1 MTCRADRCCRERRSY
16 WAETRGCVF
25 FAVFFAADF
34 FMAARFCA
42 AFLVAINHSSEKVR
56 QRGPI
61 VLLSA
66 PRYRSWSEQKRKAAR
81 ASSPRRLVLL
91 LSTADYFI
99 PPAAVAAAPDF
110 GAPALG

>member
-1 MTCRADRCCRERRSY
+1 MYGLSRRSMLSGTTFILGRN
-16 WAETRGCVF
+16 ARGCVF

-42 AFLVAINHSSEKVR
+42 ALLVAINPSSEKVR
-56 QRGPI
+56 QRGRV

-91 LSTADYFI
+91 FQPLTTSFR
-99 PPAAVAAAPDF
+99 
-110 GAPALG
+110 